1 MKSDLKIK
9 KASKKELE
17 AVMVRVKRFDSAEFI
32 SVLESFKVRDYIVY
46 GANGQAS
53 VSSAVRA
60 IKAIKPG
67 RHYVTAAISKTERIV
82 ARV

>member
-1 MKSDLKIK
+1 MSSNLQIK

-17 AVMVRVKRFDSAEFI
+17 VMMARVKRFDSAEFI
-32 SVLESFKVRDYIVY
+32 TVLQSFTIRDYIVY

-53 VSSAVRA
+53 VSAAIRA